1 MSAQIKTVQRTLDEL
16 NERLLAN
23 VRANI
28 DVTHYVTQPTGRVLC
43 QMILQNGMIIEG
55 YAMCSRTTDG
65 KMEARRAAL
74 KQVILIEQYLESER
88 LYQAALA
95 DQTTKAG

>member
-1 MSAQIKTVQRTLDEL
+1 MSAQIKTVQRTLDDL

-28 DVTHYVTQPTGRVLC
+28 EATHYTSQPTGRVLC
-43 QMILQNGMIIEG
+43 QMFLRNGMVIEG
-55 YAMCSRTTDG
+55 YAMRSKTNDG

-74 KQVILIEQYLESER
+74 RQVILIEQYLESER
-88 LYQAALA
+88 LYQETLGDNHA
-95 DQTTKAG
+95 D